1 MKTPPPPDN
10 SESSE
15 AILQRFIA
23 LHPKAI
29 DLSLGRVEALLAR
42 LGNPHKRLPPVF
54 HVAGTNGKG
63 STIAFLDACLQAGG
77 YTTHAYSSPHL
88 LHFAERIRLNGK
100 DIDEARL
107 YQLLRHCEE
116 VNGGGNITY
125 FEITSVAAFLA
136 FSQTDADALLLEVG
150 LGGRLDATNVIA
162 RPEVC
167 VITPIGLDH
176 QQFLGESLEEI
187 AAEKAGIL
195 KPEVGAVIAPQEE
208 VALRVIE
215 ARAKEINAP
224 LWRHGKE
231 WRISRKEDAFIYEDE
246 GGAVSLPLP
255 ELAGAHQLINAGA
268 AVAALR
274 HSRFSNMKTEALARG
289 IASARWRGR
298 LQRIERG
305 VLFEALGGSGE
316 LWLDGGHNPAAARA
330 LRTTMEEMNKQRP
343 NLPLHLVVGMMDTKD
358 AQGFFAAFAGLTR
371 SVATVSI
378 PEEERSVA
386 ADVLLAEARAAG
398 LEGQACDSLTS
409 ACGAGAGC
417 RVLLCG
423 SLYLAGKALEQC
435 GD

>member
-1 MKTPPPPDN
+1 MTTPPPPDT

-15 AILQRFIA
+15 AILQRFVS

-29 DLSLGRVEALLAR
+29 DLSLDRVEALLAR
-42 LGNPHKRLPPVF
+42 LGNPHKHLPPVF

-63 STIAFLDACLQAGG
+63 SSIAFLDACLQAGG
-77 YTTHAYSSPHL
+77 YATHAYTSPHL
-88 LHFAERIRLNGK
+88 LRFAERIRLNGK
-100 DIDEARL
+100 DIDEAHL

-150 LGGRLDATNVIA
+150 LGGRLDATNVVA

-176 QQFLGESLEEI
+176 QQFLGENIEAI
-187 AAEKAGIL
+187 ATEKAGIL
-195 KPEVGAVIAPQEE
+195 KSEVGAVIAPQETA
-208 VALRVIE
+208 ALHIIE

-224 LWRHGKE
+224 LWRYEKE
-231 WRISRKEDAFIYEDE
+231 WRVSQKEDALLYEDE
-246 GGAVSLPLP
+246 SGSLSLPLP
-255 ELAGAHQLINAGA
+255 GLAGAHQLINAGA
-268 AVAALR
+268 AIAALR
-274 HSRFSNMKTEALARG
+274 HSRFSNITTEALARG

-298 LQRIERG
+298 LQRIEHG
-305 VLFEALGGSGE
+305 ALFDALGGSGE
-316 LWLDGGHNPAAARA
+316 LWLDGGHNPAAARV
-330 LRTTMEEMNKQRP
+330 LRAAMEEMNRQRP
-343 NLPLHLVVGMMDTKD
+343 NKPLHLVVGMMDTKD
-358 AQGFFAAFAGLTR
+358 AQGFFAAFAGLAR
-371 SVATVSI
+371 SVATVAI

-386 ADVLLAEARAAG
+386 AERLITEARAAG
-398 LEGQACDSLTS
+398 LEGQACDSLAS
-409 ACGAGAGC
+409 ACSAGEGC